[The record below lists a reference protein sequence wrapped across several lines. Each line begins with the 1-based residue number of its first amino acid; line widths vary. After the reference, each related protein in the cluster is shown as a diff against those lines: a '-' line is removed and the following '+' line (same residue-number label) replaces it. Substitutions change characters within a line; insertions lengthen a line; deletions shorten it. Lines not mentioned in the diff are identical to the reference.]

1 MIFPLRIS
9 APACPFCGAFDA
21 RSHLA
26 TCRLAG
32 RRLRLSS
39 ALRLAE
45 APVVDA
51 LVRKTFAGLV
61 SR

>member
-1 MIFPLRIS
+1 MIFPLRIH
-9 APACPFCGAFDA
+9 AERCPFCGLGASA
-21 RSHLA
+21 PHLA

-45 APVVDA
+45 APIIAVD
-51 LVRKTFAGLV
+51 VRKAFAGLV